1 MDDGVKMDILFAGLV
16 FIPAVILFV
25 PLIKS
30 RFAAFANRSKDAV
43 ASLPISAFLIYQ
55 LSFDEGLIPQIGLG
69 LAYLLFFIT
78 YGLAVALLA
87 SSSDH
92 QQSISGE
99 QENMSVE
106 ND

>member
-1 MDDGVKMDILFAGLV
+1 MDDGVKMDILIAGLV
-16 FIPAVILFV
+16 FIPAVILFA
-25 PLIKS
+25 PIIKN
-30 RFAAFANRSKDAV
+30 RLAAFAKRSKDAV

-55 LSFDEGLIPQIGLG
+55 LTSDEGLIPQIGLG

-92 QQSISGE
+92 QHRNSGE

-106 ND
+106 NE